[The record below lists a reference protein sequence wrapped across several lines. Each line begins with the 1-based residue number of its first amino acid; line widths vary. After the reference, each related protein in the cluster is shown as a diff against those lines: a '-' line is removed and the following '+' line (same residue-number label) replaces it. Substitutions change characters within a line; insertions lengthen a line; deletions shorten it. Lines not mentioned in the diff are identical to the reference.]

1 MKNYEDYN
9 NVSEF
14 IEEVEAAD
22 YWNEIEA
29 EVYERFLEDYGLDY
43 GSYDDFESR
52 QQMKKV
58 GAKSPLKSKIGE

>member
-9 NVSEF
+9 NVNEF

-43 GSYDDFESR
+43 SSYDDPDTMWEDF
-52 QQMKKV
+52 
-58 GAKSPLKSKIGE
+58 LKAVNK